1 MSASKHWL
9 TEAFALSMLNLRI
22 ARRRPMIPL
31 IMVVGFM
38 VVVLVMIL
46 VLSLGQGL
54 SRTFAQTG
62 SADVAIVLSSGAY
75 SEPESHFDEDQVR
88 AIGTQPG
95 VMHTAGG
102 ALMSPEFVT
111 SVSLPKQGSDVEADV
126 VMRGVTSNAFA
137 VHEQIHIVAGCLF
150 NPGVNEVI
158 VGQQAMR
165 EYQGLRL
172 GDTIRSD
179 NNAWKV
185 VGIFVAGGGLRESEI
200 WTDAAGLQTAFHMG
214 ATYSDVYVKLDSP
227 AALAKFKS
235 AIKRDPR
242 LDVEVFSENR
252 YFAQMAENFTMIIGT
267 LGIAFA
273 TLMGLGA
280 IVGAVNLMLA
290 SLGTRVHE
298 TAILRAL
305 GFKGASTTLAMLME
319 MMYYGLIGG
328 IAAGLIGY
336 LLFNGYQAGTTM
348 GNGFSQVAFQFVV
361 TPGLIAGGMV
371 FALIMGFVGGLFPAI
386 RAARLPVAKA
396 LRET

>member
-1 MSASKHWL
+1 MSTSKHWL

-88 AIGTQPG
+88 AIGTQPS
-95 VMHTAGG
+95 VLHSAGG
-102 ALMSPEFVT
+102 ALISPEFVT

-126 VMRGVTSNAFA
+126 MMRGVTSSAFA
-137 VHEQIHIVAGCLF
+137 VHDQIHIVAGRLF
-150 NPGVNEVI
+150 NPGVHEVI

-165 EYQGLRL
+165 EYQGLQL

-185 VGIFVAGGGLRESEI
+185 VGVFAAGGGLRESEI

-214 ATYSDVYVKLDSP
+214 NTYSDVYVKLDSP
-227 AALAKFKS
+227 AALMVFKS

-242 LDVEVFSENR
+242 VDVEVFSENR
-252 YFAQMAENFTMIIGT
+252 YFAQMAENYTMIIGT

-273 TLMGLGA
+273 ALMGVGA
-280 IVGAVNLMLA
+280 IIGAVNLMFA

-305 GFKGASTTLAMLME
+305 GFKGSSTTLAMLME

-361 TPGLIAGGMV
+361 SPGLLAGGMV
-371 FALIMGFVGGLFPAI
+371 FALIMGLVGGLFPAI

>member
-1 MSASKHWL
+1 MTDGKHWL
-9 TEAFALSMLNLRI
+9 TEGVALSILNLRI

-31 IMVVGFM
+31 IMIVGFT

-54 SRTFAQTG
+54 SRAFAQTG
-62 SADVAIVLSSGAY
+62 SADVAIVLSSGSY

-102 ALMSPEFVT
+102 TLISPEFVS

-126 VMRGVTSNAFA
+126 VMRGVTVSAFQ
-137 VHEQIHIVAGCLF
+137 VHGQIHIVAGRQF
-150 NPGVNEVI
+150 NPGVHEVI
-158 VGQQAMR
+158 VGQQAAR
-165 EYQGLRL
+165 EYQGLQL

-185 VGIFVAGGGLRESEI
+185 VGLFAAGGGIRESEI

-227 AALAKFKS
+227 EALAVFKS

-242 LDVEVFSENR
+242 LDVQVFSENR
-252 YFAQMAENFTMIIGT
+252 YFAQMAENYTKIIET

-273 TLMGLGA
+273 VLMGLGA
-280 IVGAVNLMLA
+280 IIGAVNLMFA
-290 SLGTRVHE
+290 SLATRMRE

-305 GFKGASTTLAMLME
+305 GFNGASTTLAMLME
-319 MMYYGLIGG
+319 MMYYGLTGG

-361 TPGLIAGGMV
+361 TPGLLSAGIV
-371 FALIMGFVGGLFPAI
+371 FALIMGFVGGLFPAL
-386 RAARLPVAKA
+386 RAARLPVVKA
-396 LRET
+396 LRGT

>member
-1 MSASKHWL
+1 MNSGKHWL
-9 TEAFALSMLNLRI
+9 TEGVALSFLNLRI
-22 ARRRPMIPL
+22 ARQRPL
-31 IMVVGFM
+31 IPVIMVLGFM

-88 AIGTQPG
+88 VIGAQPG

-102 ALMSPEFVT
+102 TLISPEFVT
-111 SVSLPKQGSDVEADV
+111 SVSLPKRGSDVEADV
-126 VMRGVTSNAFA
+126 VMRGVTSSAFQ
-137 VHEQIHIVAGCLF
+137 VHGQFHIVAGRLF
-150 NPGVNEVI
+150 NSGVHEVI
-158 VGQQAMR
+158 VGQQAAR
-165 EYQGLRL
+165 EYQGLQL

-185 VGIFVAGGGLRESEI
+185 VGIFTAGGGLRESEI
-200 WTDAAGLQTAFHMG
+200 WMDAAGLQTAFHMG

-227 AALAKFKS
+227 AALAVFKS

-252 YFAQMAENFTMIIGT
+252 YFAQMAENYTMTIDT

-280 IVGAVNLMLA
+280 IIGAVNLMFA
-290 SLGTRVHE
+290 SLDTRTHE

-305 GFKGASTTLAMLME
+305 GFKSISTTLAMLME
-319 MMYYGLIGG
+319 MMYYGLLGG
-328 IAAGLIGY
+328 ITAGLIGY

-361 TPGLIAGGMV
+361 TPALLMAGLG
-371 FALIMGFVGGLFPAI
+371 FALIMGLVGGLFPAV

>member
-1 MSASKHWL
+1 MTDGKHWL
-9 TEAFALSMLNLRI
+9 MEGVALSILNLRI

-31 IMVVGFM
+31 IMIVGFT

-54 SRTFAQTG
+54 SRAFAQTG

-88 AIGTQPG
+88 AIGAQPG

-102 ALMSPEFVT
+102 TLISPEFVS

-126 VMRGVTSNAFA
+126 VMRGVTVSAFQ
-137 VHEQIHIVAGCLF
+137 VHGQIHIVAGRQF
-150 NPGVNEVI
+150 NPGVHEVI
-158 VGQQAMR
+158 VGQQATR
-165 EYQGLRL
+165 EYQGLKL
-172 GDTIRSD
+172 GDTIHSD
-179 NNAWKV
+179 NNTWKV
-185 VGIFVAGGGLRESEI
+185 VGIFAAGGGLRESEI

-227 AALAKFKS
+227 TTFAVFKS

-242 LDVEVFSENR
+242 LDVQVFSENR
-252 YFAQMAENFTMIIGT
+252 YYDEMAENYTKIIET

-273 TLMGLGA
+273 ALMGLGA
-280 IVGAVNLMLA
+280 IIGAVNLMFA
-290 SLGTRVHE
+290 SLGTRMRE

-305 GFKGASTTLAMLME
+305 GFNSASTTLAMLME

-328 IAAGLIGY
+328 MAAGLIGY

-361 TPGLIAGGMV
+361 TPGLLSAGIV

-386 RAARLPVAKA
+386 RTAHLPVAKA

>member
-1 MSASKHWL
+1 MSTGKHWL
-9 TEAFALSMLNLRI
+9 TEAVALSILNLRI

-31 IMVVGFM
+31 IMVLGFM

-62 SADVAIVLSSGAY
+62 SVDVAIVMSSGAY
-75 SEPESHFDEDQVR
+75 SEPESHLDEDQVR
-88 AIGTQPG
+88 AIEAQPG
-95 VMHTAGG
+95 VVQTSHG
-102 ALMSPEFVT
+102 ALVSPEFVA

-126 VMRGVTSNAFA
+126 VMRGVTSSAFQ
-137 VHEQIHIVAGCLF
+137 VHGHIHIVAGRLF
-150 NPGVNEVI
+150 DPGVHEVI
-158 VGQQAMR
+158 VGQQAAR
-165 EYQGLRL
+165 EYQGLQL

-179 NNAWKV
+179 NNTWKV
-185 VGIFVAGGGLRESEI
+185 VGIFAADGGLRESEI
-200 WTDAAGLQTAFHMG
+200 WTDATGLQTAFHMG
-214 ATYSDVYVKLDSP
+214 DTYSDVYVKLESP
-227 AALAKFKS
+227 TALAVFKS

-242 LDVEVFSENR
+242 LDVVVFSENR
-252 YFAQMAENFTMIIGT
+252 YFAQMAENYTKIIDT

-280 IVGAVNLMLA
+280 IIGAVNLMFA
-290 SLGTRVHE
+290 SLGTRMRE

-305 GFKGASTTLAMLME
+305 GFYSASTTLAMLME

-361 TPGLIAGGMV
+361 TPALLMAGLG
-371 FALIMGFVGGLFPAI
+371 FALIMGLIGGLFPAV
-386 RAARLPVAKA
+386 RAARLSVAKA

>member
-1 MSASKHWL
+1 MSAGKNWL
-9 TEAFALSMLNLRI
+9 TEAVALSILNLRI
-22 ARRRPMIPL
+22 ARGRPMIPL

-62 SADVAIVLSSGAY
+62 SADVAIVISSGAY
-75 SEPESHFDEDQVR
+75 SEPESHFDEEQVR

-95 VMHTAGG
+95 VMHTASG
-102 ALMSPEFVT
+102 ALISPEFVT
-111 SVSLPKQGSDVEADV
+111 SVSLPKQGSYVEADV
-126 VMRGVTSNAFA
+126 VMRGVTSSAFQ
-137 VHEQIHIVAGCLF
+137 VHGQIHIVAGRLF
-150 NPGVNEVI
+150 DPGVHEVI
-158 VGQQAMR
+158 VGQQAAR
-165 EYQGLRL
+165 EYQGLQL

-179 NNAWKV
+179 NNTWKV
-185 VGIFVAGGGLRESEI
+185 VGIFTAGGGLRESEI
-200 WTDAAGLQTAFHMG
+200 WTDVAGLQAAFHMG
-214 ATYSDVYVKLDSP
+214 NSYSDAYVELNSP
-227 AALAKFKS
+227 AALKAFES

-252 YFAQMAENFTMIIGT
+252 YFAQMAESYTKIIDT

-273 TLMGLGA
+273 VLMGLGA
-280 IVGAVNLMLA
+280 IIGAVNLMFA
-290 SLGTRVHE
+290 SLGTRMRE

-305 GFKGASTTLAMLME
+305 GFYGSSTTLSILME

-328 IAAGLIGY
+328 IVAGLIGY

-361 TPGLIAGGMV
+361 TPGLLIAGIV
-371 FALIMGFVGGLFPAI
+371 FALIMGFIGGLFPAI